1 MRLEV
6 SLRPR
11 PAKERGRLAFA
22 LVALLVVAAGVGCT
36 GTVAGQDDDTDTGPG
51 ASAGASGGGGS
62 GTGPG
67 AGTAGMA
74 TNVVPGGAGSG
85 GSPDVVACGA
95 SSTPAAAAT
104 ARVRRLTRF
113 EIQNTVIDLLGA
125 AAGPLAA
132 GLEADSQASGFSTG
146 DQRGVSAA
154 YVDALKTMSEGLAA
168 QFRKTI
174 AAPAFDAAC
183 LTTDAA
189 ARTCADKF
197 VRDFGARAFRR
208 PLEAREVTSLLALY
222 DVGRDTG
229 ADGDAADRF
238 RAGLEYVVRGALQ
251 SSSFIFRTELG
262 PVAPAAAVTKLTPHE
277 LASALSYG
285 TIASPPDAPL
295 LAAAAGG
302 KLETAQQIG
311 EQVRRLITSRPDR
324 FKAAAQRFAL
334 EWLGIDYGKPAWNK
348 DAAANPLWKPAMKAT
363 LEQETQSFLSDWIDG
378 GSSLTTLLTSTT
390 GFVSRDNAPLYGL
403 TSTSPTLQKTAL
415 PAAQRAGILT
425 QAGFLGTMAHTDAS
439 SPVVR
444 GLAIMSRLLCNTPPP
459 IPANVP
465 PLPPVDKKVATTTR
479 ARFQQ
484 HTSAAACAACHRVFD
499 PMGMA
504 LEGYDAIGQYRTQEN
519 GNPVDSS
526 GALVGAGAS
535 DGPVSGGVAL
545 ANTLANSPAVH
556 ACFARQVFRHDLGR
570 IDTPADACA
579 LAEVTKAYTGKNL
592 DLRELLVALATSPA
606 FATRT
611 AMAPGGP

>member
-6 SLRPR
+6 YRRPR
-11 PAKERGRLAFA
+11 AALERGGFVFSLIAS
-22 LVALLVVAAGVGCT
+22 LVVAGVGCT
-36 GTVAGQDDDTDTGPG
+36 GTVTGEGADNGTGAG
-51 ASAGASGGGGS
+51 ASAGAAGGSPGGGPGS
-62 GTGPG
+62 GN
-67 AGTAGMA
+67 AGMS
-74 TNVVPGGAGSG
+74 TNVVPGGGGAGA
-85 GSPDVVACGA
+85 PPVVAACA
-95 SSTPAAAAT
+95 SATAAPAT

-113 EIQNTVIDLLGA
+113 EIQNTVVDLLGA

-154 YVDALKTMSEGLAA
+154 YVDGLRTMAEGLAA
-168 QFRKTI
+168 QFRKTV
-174 AAPAFDAAC
+174 AAPAFAATC
-183 LTTDAA
+183 MASDAA
-189 ARTCADKF
+189 ARACAETF
-197 VRDFGARAFRR
+197 IRDFGARAFRR
-208 PLEAREVTSLLALY
+208 PIETRDVTSLLAVY
-222 DVGRDTG
+222 DAGRDTG
-229 ADGDAADRF
+229 SDGNVADRF
-238 RAGLEYVVRGALQ
+238 GAGLEYVVRGALQ

-311 EQVRRLITSRPDR
+311 EQVRRLITSRPER
-324 FKAAAQRFAL
+324 FKAAVQRFAV
-334 EWLGIDYGKPAWNK
+334 EWLGIDYGKPVWNK
-348 DAAANPLWKPAMKAT
+348 DAAANPLWKPEMKAA

-378 GSSLTTLLTSTT
+378 GTSLTALLTSTT

-403 TSTSPTLQKTAL
+403 TSTSPTPQKTTL
-415 PAAQRAGILT
+415 PAAERAGILT

-465 PLPPVDKKVATTTR
+465 PLPPVDTKAATTTR

-484 HTSAAACAACHRVFD
+484 HTSAAACAACHKVFD

-519 GNPVDSS
+519 GTPVDAS

-535 DGPVSGGVAL
+535 DGPVTGGVAL
-545 ANTLANSPAVH
+545 AQALAASPTVH
-556 ACFARQVFRHDLGR
+556 ECFARQVFRYDVGR
-570 IDTPADACA
+570 VETAADACA
-579 LAEVTKAYTGKNL
+579 LADVTKAYAGKNL

-611 AMAPGGP
+611 AMTPGGP

>member
-6 SLRPR
+6 SRRPR
-11 PAKERGRLAFA
+11 AALERGGFVFCLIASLA
-22 LVALLVVAAGVGCT
+22 VVGCT
-36 GTVAGQDDDTDTGPG
+36 GTVTGEGADKGSGAG
-51 ASAGASGGGGS
+51 ASAGASGVGP
-62 GTGPG
+62 GTG
-67 AGTAGMA
+67 AAGMA
-74 TNVVPGGAGSG
+74 SNVVPGGG
-85 GSPDVVACGA
+85 GTGAPADVAACA
-95 SSTPAAAAT
+95 SSTTAAPAT

-113 EIQNTVIDLLGA
+113 EIQNTVVDLLGA

-154 YVDALKTMSEGLAA
+154 YVDALRTMAEGLAA
-168 QFRKTI
+168 QFRKAV
-174 AAPAFDAAC
+174 AAPAFAATC
-183 LTTDAA
+183 MASDAA
-189 ARTCADKF
+189 ARACAETF

-208 PLEAREVTSLLALY
+208 PIEAREVTSLLAVY
-222 DVGRDTG
+222 DAGRDTG
-229 ADGDAADRF
+229 ADGNAADRF
-238 RAGLEYVVRGALQ
+238 GAGLEYVVRGVLQ

-262 PVAPAAAVTKLTPHE
+262 PVAPAAAATRLTPHE

-311 EQVRRLITSRPDR
+311 EQVRRLITSRPER
-324 FKAAAQRFAL
+324 FKAAVQRFAV
-334 EWLGIDYGKPAWNK
+334 EWLGIDYGKPVWNK
-348 DAAANPLWKPAMKAT
+348 DTAANPLWKPELKAT
-363 LEQETQSFLSDWIDG
+363 LEQETQAFLSDWIDG
-378 GSSLTTLLTSTT
+378 GTSLTTLLTSTT

-403 TSTSPTLQKTAL
+403 TSTSPTLQKTTL
-415 PAAQRAGILT
+415 PAAERAGILT
-425 QAGFLGTMAHTDAS
+425 QAGFLGTMAHADGS

-444 GLAIMSRLLCNTPPP
+444 GLAIMSRLLCNTAPP

-465 PLPPVDKKVATTTR
+465 PLPPVDKKAATTTR

-484 HTSAAACAACHRVFD
+484 HTSAAACAACHKVFD

-504 LEGYDAIGQYRTQEN
+504 LEGYDAIGQHRTQEN
-519 GNPVDSS
+519 GTPVDAS

-535 DGPVSGGVAL
+535 DGPVTGGVAL
-545 ANTLANSPAVH
+545 VQALAASPTVH
-556 ACFARQVFRHDLGR
+556 ECFARQVFRHDVGR
-570 IDTPADACA
+570 VETAADACA
-579 LAEVTKAYTGKNL
+579 LADVTKAYAGKNL

-606 FATRT
+606 FVTRT
-611 AMAPGGP
+611 AMTPGGP